1 MRVFT
6 KKEKTYLKYA
16 AIIFLASL
24 CVSLLIIL
32 YVIML
37 GSHGTE
43 GIGTVDA
50 EEVRQV
56 YETYPTQ
63 ATTVK
68 LGYYMREYEGGL
80 AVFREGASSPYQIL
94 DYPLYL
100 LSDEDKLAAETGIY
114 AADEQIL
121 RQLIEDLCS

>member
-1 MRVFT
+1 MKKMLT
-6 KKEKTYLKYA
+6 NKEKTYLKYA
-16 AIIFLASL
+16 AVIFLASL
-24 CVSLLIIL
+24 CVSMVIIF

-37 GSHGTE
+37 GSRGGEGTIE
-43 GIGTVDA
+43 A
-50 EEVRQV
+50 EEIRQV

-94 DYPLYL
+94 DYPVYL

-114 AADEQIL
+114 AADEQVL
-121 RQLIEDLCS
+121 RQLIEDICS